1 MRVSYIQ
8 LFTPVTTFTPP
19 PSACGGAK
27 VVTRVAFCKFI
38 VDLEKKHMG
47 FKGLVILLVLGIV
60 IYSIYQVKNNSPF
73 SQEVA
78 DRTKMERLKEKSGG
92 YFE

>member
-1 MRVSYIQ
+1 
-8 LFTPVTTFTPP
+8 
-19 PSACGGAK
+19 
-27 VVTRVAFCKFI
+27 
-38 VDLEKKHMG
+38 MG